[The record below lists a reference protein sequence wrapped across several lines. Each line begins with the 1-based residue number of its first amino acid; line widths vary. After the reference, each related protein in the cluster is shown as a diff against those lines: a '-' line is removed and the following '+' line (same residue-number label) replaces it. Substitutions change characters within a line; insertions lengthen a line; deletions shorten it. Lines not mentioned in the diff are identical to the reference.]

1 MTLDADLQWIDAT
14 ETADLISRKEV
25 TALEV
30 VEAAIARAERLQ
42 PKLNFLVTD
51 AFDNARERAGG
62 MTGADE
68 RAPFPGV
75 PFLVKDMYDVAGLP
89 TRWGARFGPLLPP
102 AAANSPQVDAYQAAG
117 LLVIGKSAL
126 GEIGFLPTTE
136 PLVSGPTRNPW
147 DLDLSPG
154 GSSGGSAAAVAAGV
168 VPFADAA
175 DGGGSIRIPAS
186 ACGLF
191 GLKPSTG
198 RLVGHQ
204 DAAGGYPLTV
214 EHCLSRSVRDSAAL
228 FAFMERNDLPAGLP
242 RVGAVVGPSKRRL
255 RIALI
260 AESLGGRNPEGEVA
274 SALDKT
280 AGILDRMGHR
290 VEATSYPFDAGPIMA
305 DFSVL
310 YATAALGVR
319 DLVAG
324 VAGAEPDET
333 LLEPFTLAMA
343 AVAAALPAGALEETK
358 SRLEAVV
365 PLYDSLFGHS
375 LLGHSLLGQS
385 APEQSAPEQFD
396 LVLSPVTLTP
406 PIPIGYIDGGVP
418 FDELVTR
425 IGGYAD
431 YTVLH
436 NIVGAPA
443 MSMPLHWTADRL
455 PVGLQFAAR
464 IGNERTLFE
473 LAYELEEAEPWRD
486 RRPPIF
492 TLP

>member
-1 MTLDADLQWIDAT
+1 MTIDADLQWIDAT
-14 ETADLISRKEV
+14 ETADLISRKEI
-25 TALEV
+25 TSLEV
-30 VEAAIARAERLQ
+30 VEAAISRAEGFQ

-51 AFDNARERAGG
+51 AFDNARERARQ
-62 MTGADE
+62 AAAPDD

-75 PFLVKDMYDVAGLP
+75 PFLVKDMYVVAGLP

-102 AAANSPQVDAYQAAG
+102 AAANSPQVDAYEAAG

-147 DLDLSPG
+147 DLDRSPG

-186 ACGLF
+186 ACGVF
-191 GLKPSTG
+191 GLKPSTD
-198 RLVGHQ
+198 RLTGHQ
-204 DAAGGYPLTV
+204 DSAGGYPLTV
-214 EHCLSRSVRDSAAL
+214 EHCVSRSVRDSAAL
-228 FAFMERNDLPAGLP
+228 FAFMERDDLPAGLP
-242 RVGAVVGPSKRRL
+242 RVGEVVGPSERRL

-260 AESLGGRNPEGEVA
+260 SESLGGRSPEGEVA
-274 SALDKT
+274 SALDRT
-280 AGILDRMGHR
+280 ANILERMGHR
-290 VEATSYPFDAGPIMA
+290 VEQASYPFDTGPIMA

-343 AVAAALPAGALEETK
+343 SAAAALPAGALEETK
-358 SRLEAVV
+358 SRLRAVI
-365 PLYDSLFGHS
+365 PLYE
-375 LLGHSLLGQS
+375 S
-385 APEQSAPEQFD
+385 AFEHFD
-396 LVLSPVTLTP
+396 LILSPVTLTP
-406 PIPIGYIDGGVP
+406 PIPIGHIDCGVP
-418 FDELVTR
+418 FDELVPR
-425 IGGYAD
+425 IGDYAD

-443 MSMPLHWTADRL
+443 MSVPLHWTADGL
-455 PVGLQFAAR
+455 PVGSQFAAR
-464 IGNERTLFE
+464 IGDERTLFE
-473 LAYELEEAEPWRD
+473 LAYELEEAEPWRG
-486 RRPPIF
+486 RRPPVF

>member
-1 MTLDADLQWIDAT
+1 MSLDADLQWIDAT

-25 TALEV
+25 TSIEV

-51 AFDNARERAGG
+51 AFNNARDRAGE
-62 MTGADE
+62 MTAADG
-68 RAPFPGV
+68 RPLFAGV

-102 AAANSPQVDAYQAAG
+102 AAANSPQVDAYEAAG

-136 PLVSGPTRNPW
+136 PLVSEPSRNPW
-147 DLDLSPG
+147 DLDRSPG

-191 GLKPSTG
+191 GLKPSAG

-214 EHCLSRSVRDSAAL
+214 EHCVSRSVRDSAAL
-228 FAFMERNDLPAGLP
+228 FAFMERDDLPAGLP
-242 RVGAVVGPSKRRL
+242 RVGELVGPSERRL

-260 AESLGGRNPEGEVA
+260 AESLGGRDPEAEVA

-280 AGILDRMGHR
+280 ASILERIGHR
-290 VEATSYPFDAGPIMA
+290 VDATSYPFDTGPIMA

-358 SRLEAVV
+358 SRLQAVI
-365 PLYDSLFGHS
+365 PLYQSVF
-375 LLGHSLLGQS
+375 GQS
-385 APEQSAPEQFD
+385 VFGQSVLGRSASGQFD

-406 PIPIGYIDGGVP
+406 PIPIGHINGGVP
-418 FDELVTR
+418 FDELVSR

-443 MSMPLHWTADRL
+443 MSLPIHWTADGL
-455 PVGLQFAAR
+455 PIGLQFAAR
-464 IGNERTLFE
+464 IGDERTLFE
-473 LAYELEEAEPWRD
+473 LAYELEEAEPWRE